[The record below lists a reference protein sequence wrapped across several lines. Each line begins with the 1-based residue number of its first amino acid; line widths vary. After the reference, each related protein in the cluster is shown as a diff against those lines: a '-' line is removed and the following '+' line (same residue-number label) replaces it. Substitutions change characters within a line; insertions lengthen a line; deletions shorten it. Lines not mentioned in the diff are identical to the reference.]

1 MSESWEEENGVD
13 ELLNSV
19 LGPESTTG
27 SVQPAGTTY
36 IGSATAYS
44 PMRTTPI
51 GTVGTNST
59 TSPDPSGA
67 TAAFIAGSADPNDR
81 SAALAAASQAQ
92 QTKSTPAVSKSS
104 ADFSDVELIA
114 KTHQKCLFDRAETA
128 SEIFKSRLAGTL
140 AGNPDSPPLYKYVS
154 MVTGKSHAFMNSL
167 TSVKGASDFLS
178 MPNQYHGLVCPTPS
192 FRLTKV
198 VYDGPSNNRKVVKE
212 IPINFPPY
220 IKPKDKV
227 TLNNITYEL
236 GGTNSVSALSDI
248 KMQIVLT
255 FNSFDGLLKEHG
267 AEGSRYKFIDLAT
280 KLINPDDSATQDIDK
295 KGTPTK
301 KGEALIAEEG
311 FYEIRVDLFYQD
323 PEATQAAL
331 IKALEK
337 QGLPTKKLIER
348 FAKVPKNA
356 KESVAFQK
364 RTFFLTPI
372 DASFDFNEFGT
383 FNFTIDYR
391 ARISQVLAKERT
403 FNILSGSKKDQLNIL
418 HIKFMLEQDEKK
430 LKELQKQLKHAGGE
444 RKEAIERQI
453 SQLTEDSINYAHLA
467 SDDFIGLIGGTLLEF
482 FDIDEGLIDALKKR
496 LERTQEKAANKAYRK
511 FMNFLITRE
520 RLYFAQVRTKGDKI
534 YFRIDKTFDGM
545 GAADTGLSLDRAPA
559 EYAKIVEE
567 NLQEIVAT
575 EFNEQQFLALE
586 QVGFG
591 ADEKEGKSYGKIT
604 SKQDQIFTS
613 NLRKA
618 LGAKE
623 EGFGTENEEFVA
635 WENYPHLTEAQ
646 RKEIK
651 DGTLNPWDARDLVQ
665 GIAIQREALRR
676 QKNLEEYRKTKQ
688 QKKTA
693 DQLTA
698 EQEGS
703 YYIPWFFLGDLI
715 EFASKEAF
723 ENYANP
729 DRKKNSK
736 TNNFRF
742 NEDFVKRTKVL
753 LGPVEY
759 KKENGSP
766 ADVPISLAEMPV
778 SFEFFKKWWKTN
790 VVDQKKRTYSLAN
803 FIQTCMR
810 EFMIEKFYLE
820 PSDSKDTAKQL
831 VPKKQVVDLPLIG
844 GNLPLPP
851 GRLIEMTKL
860 LTNPPNHATMPPGT
874 QYCHYLTFFMQNSR
888 TDDLTGD
895 RAEDIRNNIPHLD
908 YRTPATQVKSVSFE
922 PVDVEGLRQMKAFEA
937 GAFDPLS
944 ELARVY
950 NLKIDMRMNFC
961 FWPGQT
967 LFFNPLGFGV
977 SLGAPPSR
985 LSVSRKLG
993 IGGYHLVTNVKGK
1006 FDLESKEYTTTV
1018 EARWQTSGGEG
1029 SRGLFSPQGTTGDGA
1044 TPVSPTES
1052 PEVPESTSNTETD
1065 GSGVASD
1072 INRKGKAI

>member
-1 MSESWEEENGVD
+1 
-13 ELLNSV
+13 
-19 LGPESTTG
+19 
-27 SVQPAGTTY
+27 
-36 IGSATAYS
+36 
-44 PMRTTPI
+44 
-51 GTVGTNST
+51 
-59 TSPDPSGA
+59 
-67 TAAFIAGSADPNDR
+67 
-81 SAALAAASQAQ
+81 
-92 QTKSTPAVSKSS
+92 
-104 ADFSDVELIA
+104 
-114 KTHQKCLFDRAETA
+114 
-128 SEIFKSRLAGTL
+128 
-140 AGNPDSPPLYKYVS
+140 

-178 MPNQYHGLVCPTPS
+178 MPNQYHGLLCPTPS

-212 IPINFPPY
+212 VPINFLPY
-220 IKPKDKV
+220 VKPKDKV

-255 FNSFDGLLKEHG
+255 FNSFDGLLKEYG
-267 AEGSRYKFIDLAT
+267 EEGSRYKFIDLAT

-311 FYEIRVDLFYQD
+311 FYEIRLDLFYLD
-323 PEATQAAL
+323 P
-331 IKALEK
+331 KARIPEK
-337 QGLPTKKLIER
+337 SRNRQIYNSI
-348 FAKVPKNA
+348 PKDIR
-356 KESVAFQK
+356 ESVAFQK

-391 ARISQVLAKERT
+391 ARIAQVLAKERT
-403 FNILSGSKKDQLNIL
+403 FNILSGSREDQGKIGLL
-418 HIKFMLEQDEKK
+418 KFLLEQNEEELKK
-430 LKELQKQLKHAGGE
+430 LQKQLKDAGGE
-444 RKEAIERQI
+444 RKEAIERRI
-453 SQLTEDSINYAHLA
+453 SELTEDF
-467 SDDFIGLIGGTLLEF
+467 SDLNWDGSLLGWFSEL
-482 FDIDEGLIDALKKR
+482 FDIDIGWIDLAKKK
-496 LERTQEKAANKAYRK
+496 LEEAQEKAANKAYRK
-511 FMNFLITRE
+511 FMNFLLTRE
-520 RLYFAQVRTKGDKI
+520 KLYFAKVVTKDNKI
-534 YFRIDKTFDGM
+534 YFRIDKTFDAM
-545 GAADTGLSLDRAPA
+545 GAGIAGLSLDRAEA
-559 EYAKIVEE
+559 EFSKIIQE
-567 NLQEIVAT
+567 NLQENVAT

-586 QVGFG
+586 QTGFG
-591 ADEKEGKSYGKIT
+591 TQKQGKSLGPL
-604 SKQDQIFTS
+604 SAKQQQIFLT
-613 NLRKA
+613 NLNKA
-618 LGAKE
+618 LGNKE
-623 EGFGTENEEFVA
+623 GSDTGNASDIA

-651 DGTLNPWDARDLVQ
+651 DGTINFSKAKSIVF
-665 GIAIQREALRR
+665 GIALKREALRR
-676 QKNLEEYRKTKQ
+676 QQNLAEHRKAKP
-688 QKKTA
+688 TA

-723 ENYANP
+723 ENYVNP
-729 DRKKNSK
+729 DKFNKN
-736 TNNFRF
+736 RVF

-753 LGPVEY
+753 LGPVEF

-766 ADVPISLAEMPV
+766 ADAPVSLAEMPV

-803 FIQTCMR
+803 FIQACMR

-831 VPKKQVVDLPLIG
+831 VPKKQVVDLPIDTSFVGPRLEEE
-844 GNLPLPP
+844 LPLPP

-860 LTNPPNHATMPPGT
+860 LTNPPNHVAMPPGT

-977 SLGAPPSR
+977 SLGAPPNR

-1029 SRGLFSPQGTTGDGA
+1029 SRGLFSPQGSTGDGA

-1052 PEVPESTSNTETD
+1052 PEVSESTSNTETD
-1065 GSGVASD
+1065 GSGIASD
-1072 INRKGKAI
+1072 ISRKGKAL

>member
-1 MSESWEEENGVD
+1 MSGSFWEDENG
-13 ELLNSV
+13 EMASV
-19 LGPESTTG
+19 YVTAPTG
-27 SVQPAGTTY
+27 SQSSFAQTVEVVQTSLQASEVQNPVGVA
-36 IGSATAYS
+36 S
-44 PMRTTPI
+44 PEALDEEAKQEGAKARAS
-51 GTVGTNST
+51 GTV
-59 TSPDPSGA
+59 PSV
-67 TAAFIAGSADPNDR
+67 DR
-81 SAALAAASQAQ
+81 E
-92 QTKSTPAVSKSS
+92 
-104 ADFSDVELIA
+104 SDNFKDAELIA

-128 SEIFKSRLAGTL
+128 SEIFKSRLGGTL
-140 AGNPDSPPLYKYVS
+140 AGNPDSPPPYKHVS

-178 MPNQYHGLVCPTPS
+178 MQNQYHGLVCPTPS

-220 IKPKDKV
+220 VKPEHKV

-391 ARISQVLAKERT
+391 ARIAQMLAKDRA
-403 FNILSGSKKDQLNIL
+403 FNILSGSREDEEKIVVLKAL
-418 HIKFMLEQDEKK
+418 LEQDEEK
-430 LKELQKQLKHAGGE
+430 LKELKKQLENAPAEKQ
-444 RKEAIERQI
+444 KEIINKQI
-453 SQLTEDSINYAHLA
+453 SELTEDF
-467 SDDFIGLIGGTLLEF
+467 SDRNADGTWSGWFVELFDTDIGLIDLTKKKLE
-482 FDIDEGLIDALKKR
+482 EA
-496 LERTQEKAANKAYRK
+496 QEKAANKAYRK

-520 RLYFAQVRTKGDKI
+520 RLYFAKVVTKDDKI
-534 YFRIDKTFDGM
+534 YFRIDRTFDAM

-559 EYAKIVEE
+559 EYAKIVQE
-567 NLQEIVAT
+567 NMQEVSA
-575 EFNEQQFLALE
+575 EDFQFDEKGFLAAE
-586 QVGFG
+586 SQGFG
-591 ADEKEGKSYGKIT
+591 VKGTGDFKYENFEKGLITNPTSETRLFIGALKKQLGGK
-604 SKQDQIFTS
+604 
-613 NLRKA
+613 
-618 LGAKE
+618 
-623 EGFGTENEEFVA
+623 
-635 WENYPHLTEAQ
+635 WENYPHLSEYQ
-646 RKEIK
+646 RTQIKTGAVSYRGAVLTVAEI
-651 DGTLNPWDARDLVQ
+651 AFE
-665 GIAIQREALRR
+665 RENERR
-676 QKNLEEYRKTKQ
+676 RNIRQQSKKAAKQTKGGKA
-688 QKKTA
+688 KKTA

-723 ENYANP
+723 ENYVNP
-729 DRKKNSK
+729 DRKKYVKNIEGVS
-736 TNNFRF
+736 

-778 SFEFFKKWWKTN
+778 SFEFFKKWWQTN

-803 FIQTCMR
+803 FIQACMR

-851 GRLIEMTKL
+851 GRLTEMTKL

-874 QYCHYLTFFMQNSR
+874 QYCHYLTFFIQNSR
-888 TDDLTGD
+888 TDDLTGN

-977 SLGAPPSR
+977 SLGAPPNR

-1052 PEVPESTSNTETD
+1052 PEVPESASNTETD
-1065 GSGVASD
+1065 GSGVVSD